1 MMADPTPPVRL
12 TPEEQKRRRQRSLA
26 LALAL
31 GVFCILLFAVTLAKL
46 GPGVLQRP
54 M

>member
-1 MMADPTPPVRL
+1 MANLSRPQSL

-31 GVFCILLFAVTLAKL
+31 GALVILFYVVTIAKL
-46 GPGVLQRP
+46 GPGVLNRP
-54 M
+54 L